1 MNNDWKRTPAFHGLA
16 HDLYRSYDTIARL
29 NLETVSLIQ
38 SGDLEGA
45 KKAAQ
50 RVDTQI
56 KSCRRSL
63 SDYCRPDSESDLVV
77 DFVTEMSEVLERS
90 RPVFDLYG
98 IDVVLE
104 GFRDDNGRPAKL
116 PVHVSRSSG
125 ITPRAIMTELIRNA
139 VHWCAVEPRLAPDGK
154 SIDLDHGNPEI
165 KVEIDTRN
173 AFIAVS
179 DSGPG
184 VRPED
189 ADAVFK
195 SGVSFRTVSRQVFN
209 EDPGG
214 RGLYWCHIHSISI
227 HPDKFLDLDLWDYRL
242 DLDRETKNPQGNLN
256 RFVWR
261 LHPETLAK

>member
-29 NLETVSLIQ
+29 NRETVSLIQ

-50 RVDTQI
+50 RVDTHI
-56 KSCRRSL
+56 KSCRRNL
-63 SDYCRPDSESDLVV
+63 SDHCRPDTESDLVV
-77 DFVTEMSEVLERS
+77 DFVAEMSEVLERS

-104 GFRDDNGRPAKL
+104 GFQGEDGPAKL

-125 ITPRAIMTELIRNA
+125 LTPRAIMTELIRNA

-154 SIDLDHGNPEI
+154 SVDLDHGKPEI

-195 SGVSFRTVSRQVFN
+195 SGVSFRTVSRQVSN

-214 RGLYWCHIHSISI
+214 RGLHWCHIYSTLI
-227 HPDKFLDLDLWDYRL
+227 HPNKFLDLCYGGYRL
-242 DLDRETKNPQGNLN
+242 DLDRETMNAQGNLN
-256 RFVWR
+256 RFFWR